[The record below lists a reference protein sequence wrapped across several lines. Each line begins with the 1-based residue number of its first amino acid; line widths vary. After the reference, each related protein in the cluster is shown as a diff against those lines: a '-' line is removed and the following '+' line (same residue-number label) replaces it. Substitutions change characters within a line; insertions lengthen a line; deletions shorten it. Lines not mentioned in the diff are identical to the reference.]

1 MKVTLTFVPP
11 GGGEADYSLDFD
23 LPGVPQPGDYI
34 RIVRPKES
42 PYTCDFIVRR
52 TWWLLDYP
60 NDGLYGDP
68 DRPVTGKAST
78 VMVECEFALS
88 PMSSESHKRAFEMY
102 KARGKSGKEFD
113 DTAF

>member
-52 TWWLLDYP
+52 TWWLLNYP
-60 NDGLYGDP
+60 NDALYGNADTA
-68 DRPVTGKAST
+68 VTGRT
-78 VMVECEFALS
+78 EGLMVECEFALS
-88 PMSSESHKRAFEMY
+88 SMSSESHKQAFEMY
-102 KARGKSGKEFD
+102 STRGKPGKKFE